1 MAVEILG
8 TGQPDGTS
16 IAKAT
21 TEKIALYG
29 GTPVI
34 QADTIANAGVL
45 ASVYAVNSATTDAG
59 CVAIVDIATKLNTL
73 LSDLEDLGVLASA

>member
-21 TEKIALYG
+21 TEKVALYG
-29 GTPVI
+29 GTPVV
-34 QADTIANAGVL
+34 QASHIA
-45 ASVYAVNSATTDAG
+45 
-59 CVAIVDIATKLNTL
+59 DIATDANGTAIAAAVNAILVV
-73 LSDLEDLGVLASA
+73 LENLGANAKA